1 MTLEQVKEYLQNRYH
16 HQALAQDE
24 IMRFTDNSDV
34 LAYQDAYRTLSGD
47 ENYTVNQWCASCV
60 GDMVQRVW
68 AMYNDMMAKLIV
80 EELIDVVEDKPTKKK
95 K

>member
-1 MTLEQVKEYLQNRYH
+1 MTFEEVKEYLQNHYN

-24 IMRFTDNSDV
+24 IMRFTNHSDV
-34 LAYQDAYRTLSGD
+34 LAYQECYRTLANDS
-47 ENYTVNQWCASCV
+47 NFTVNQWCASCV

-68 AMYNDMMAKLIV
+68 AMYNELPQPEPINVK
-80 EELIDVVEDKPTKKK
+80 EETKETKKK

>member
-1 MTLEQVKEYLQNRYH
+1 MTLEQVKEYLQNRFH

-34 LAYQDAYRTLSGD
+34 LAYQDAYRVLSGD
-47 ENYTVNQWCASCV
+47 NNYNVNQWCASCV

-68 AMYNDMMAKLIV
+68 AMYNELPKPEPISV
-80 EELIDVVEDKPTKKK
+80 KEEIKETKKK